1 VKAVRKTLFR
11 VLRRII
17 FRSVVLTL
25 VVGGVLFALVSFMT
39 LRAQHEANMTLLAR
53 TTAYATEAAMMF
65 GDHETATE
73 ILEGIVDRESLCSI
87 TIYASNGSEFAQAN
101 RGCSPV
107 DRAAEGF
114 LDDVVRLDIG
124 QNEPRLGIIELR
136 GDGGV
141 FMSFLFWGGVVGIT
155 CLLLAVL
162 AARVAARWMEQRFA
176 AELEALAG
184 MARAARLEGNFTR
197 RLPAFEITEFN
208 ELGQDFNALFGE
220 IQARNAE
227 LVLRQSQLEIANN
240 TLSRMALCDSLTGLA
255 NRACFSEKLE
265 KALETARADSTRV
278 GILYIDN
285 DHFKTINDNY
295 GHATGDALLVNVGH
309 RLSGAV
315 RESDLVA
322 RLGGDEFAILLV
334 PVSGAEDI
342 QRVANKVLAAMSRK
356 LRLVDRV
363 DITLGVSIGMA
374 IFPEHANDVVGLLRA
389 ADHAMY
395 RAKRLG
401 RGRACLYDPSLD
413 STLET
418 E

>member
-1 VKAVRKTLFR
+1 
-11 VLRRII
+11 
-17 FRSVVLTL
+17 VVLTL
-25 VVGGVLFALVSFMT
+25 VVGGALFALVSFVT
-39 LRAQHEANMTLLAR
+39 LHAQHDANMTLLAR

-73 ILEGIVDRESLCSI
+73 ILEGIVSREGLCNI
-87 TIYASNGSEFAQAN
+87 TIYSANGSEFAQAS
-101 RGCSPV
+101 RECSSPV
-107 DRAAEGF
+107 NRAAVGVF
-114 LDDVVRLDIG
+114 DDVVRLDIG
-124 QNEPRLGIIELR
+124 QNEPHLGFIELR

-141 FMSFLFWGGVVGIT
+141 FISFLFWGGIVGIT
-155 CLLLAVL
+155 CLVLAVVS
-162 AARVAARWMEQRFA
+162 ARVSARWMEQRFA

-227 LVLRQSQLEIANN
+227 LVLRQSQLQIANN
-240 TLSRMALCDSLTGLA
+240 TLSRLALCDSLTGLA

-265 KALETARADSTRV
+265 KALEAARANSTRV

-334 PVSGAEDI
+334 PVGGNDDV

-413 STLET
+413 STLDIE
-418 E
+418 